1 MIFIPFIDNFG
12 SCKRGLDEIICVS
25 IICTGEVF
33 IKPYGNGRPNIIF
46 HHCGL
51 INCLQLASILI
62 VGAYVLSA
70 AKYFEYHLAL
80 NIKNP

>member
-1 MIFIPFIDNFG
+1 MIYIYIYINLYMIFIHFIDNFG

-25 IICTGEVF
+25 IIRTGEVF

-51 INCLQLASILI
+51 INCLQLVSILI
-62 VGAYVLSA
+62 GECLCLIYC
-70 AKYFEYHLAL
+70 
-80 NIKNP
+80 